1 MKGFLRTCS
10 IAAIGVFMGT
20 VAQAAPIL
28 TVDAGSVLATVSVT
42 ADPIVFTVSGFA
54 AGSVDEAT
62 TAEHLGTGVIDASAA
77 TLHAT
82 LISPATPGEAVDLEF
97 FLSAGLG
104 DAEWL
109 VNVAGTDLTT
119 ISDLAL
125 IGFVG
130 PNVAH
135 FALVS
140 NTPILVDDVQVGN
153 QFVYNLVTLNG
164 TGAPVGSGGETAVP
178 EPASLCLV
186 GSGLLM
192 ALRRRRANKA

>member
-1 MKGFLRTCS
+1 MKGFLRTCT

-20 VAQAAPIL
+20 VAHAAPIL
-28 TVDAGSVLATVSVT
+28 TVTNGSVLATVTVT
-42 ADPIVFTVSGFA
+42 AAPPVFTVAGLA
-54 AGSVDEAT
+54 LGSVDEAT
-62 TAEHLGTGVIDASAA
+62 TAEHLGTGVIDASAG
-77 TLHAT
+77 TTHAT
-82 LISPATPGEAVDLEF
+82 LSSPATAGEAIDLV
-97 FLSAGLG
+97 FLLSPGLS

-109 VNVAGTDLTT
+109 VNVSGTPLTG

-125 IGFVG
+125 IGFAG
-130 PNVAH
+130 ADIAH

-140 NTPILVDDVQVGN
+140 SQPFIVDGTQVGT
-153 QFVYNLVTLNG
+153 QFVYNLTTLNG
-164 TGAPVGSGGETAVP
+164 TGAPVGSGQAAIP